1 MPANSAYNVAPNHE
15 TQLTNSNTK
24 SIINLKGENKMEASE
39 VLEMCGLDN
48 QPNQSNQSSTAT
60 TTTTTT
66 GFHHGVPVGTYL
78 TKIVGATT
86 KTHPEGEHDVVK
98 VELEIQSQSQNGH
111 ILRKYYNLTSKES
124 VQFFRREMK
133 EIGFPVSSRSDLET
147 LAELLPQAIVNA
159 QVADHPSGNQVIYLK
174 GVNNTKKVTKVDPN
188 ALWV

>member
-1 MPANSAYNVAPNHE
+1 MTANSTFNLFAPNIN
-15 TQLTNSNTK
+15 TNSIN
-24 SIINLKGENKMEASE
+24 NLKGENKMEASE
-39 VLEMCGLDN
+39 VLEMCGID
-48 QPNQSNQSSTAT
+48 NQSNQSDQSSTATTT

-147 LAELLPQAIVNA
+147 LAELLPQSIVNA

-174 GVNNTKKVTKVDPN
+174 GVNNTKKVTKIDPN